1 MTFKGGVER
10 LSSFFQFQRGGVFRF
25 VVNALY
31 NVAKARKEYHVDWKQ
46 IKSEYIAGGTSYRK
60 LASKHGVS
68 FSTLKDIARK
78 EKWTDLREQAQ
89 HKADT
94 KLTDVIG
101 EKQAARSAKIIDVS
115 DKLLDKISDTIDSLD
130 VIDSQSLKHFTS
142 ALKDLKDIKGIKSD
156 IDLRE
161 QEARIAKL
169 QKEAEAEEEKDTTV
183 IVQFEEDISKW
194 SK

>member
-10 LSSFFQFQRGGVFRF
+10 LSSFFNLEGGYVFRF

-31 NVAKARKEYHVDWKQ
+31 NVAKARKEYPVDWKQ

-60 LASKHGVS
+60 LAAKHGVS

-101 EKQAARSAKIIDVS
+101 EKQAARSAKIIDVA
-115 DKLLDKISDTIDSLD
+115 DKLLDKISDTIDALG

-169 QKEAEAEEEKDTTV
+169 QKDAQAEEMDSEIKVT
-183 IVQFEEDISKW
+183 IEGDIEFYSK
-194 SK
+194 

>member
-1 MTFKGGVER
+1 M
-10 LSSFFQFQRGGVFRF
+10 
-25 VVNALY
+25 
-31 NVAKARKEYHVDWKQ
+31 DWKQ

-60 LASKHGVS
+60 LAEKYSVS

-78 EKWTDLREQAQ
+78 EKWTDLRAQAQ

-94 KLTDVIG
+94 KFVDMIG
-101 EKQAARSAKIIDVS
+101 EKQAVRSAKIIDVA
-115 DKLLDKISDTIDSLD
+115 DKLLDKISKTVEKLD

-142 ALKDLKDIKGIKSD
+142 ALKDLRDIKGIKSD

-169 QKEAEAEEEKDTTV
+169 ERDAAANQDDDKPSGIVFLPSVPEKLMPPEEED
-183 IVQFEEDISKW
+183 DG
-194 SK
+194 